1 MMSIEEHVLDLLPL
15 YALDCLDEVEIIRVS
30 EHLALCPACQAEWRA
45 YRATVDQLALAGPE
59 EAPSPE
65 LKARLMS
72 RVQPSDQSM
81 TPQTTPSW
89 WNSLHIFMGRF
100 GPGLVAAGLALIL
113 LLGLSNFW
121 LWQQLNQLEAA
132 QSELAVMRTV
142 PLAGTELIPL
152 ANGLVVISVDGEH
165 GTLVVDGLPPLDEAH
180 QYQLWLIEDDGQR
193 QSGGV
198 FSVDQEGYGALWVSS
213 RSPLSDYTAVGITI
227 EPTGGSPGPTGDKVM
242 GGALR

>member
-59 EAPSPE
+59 AAPSPE

-89 WNSLHIFMGRF
+89 SNSLQIFMGRF

-213 RSPLSDYTAVGITI
+213 PAPLSDYTAVGITI
-227 EPTGGSPGPTGDKVM
+227 EPAGGSPGPTGDKVM
-242 GGALR
+242 GGSL